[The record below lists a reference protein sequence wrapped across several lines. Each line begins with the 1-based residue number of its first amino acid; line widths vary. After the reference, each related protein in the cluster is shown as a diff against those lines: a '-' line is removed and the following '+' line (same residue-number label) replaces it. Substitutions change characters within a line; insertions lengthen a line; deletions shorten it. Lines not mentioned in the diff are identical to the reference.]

1 MAAGLLAAVLAA
13 ALLHCG
19 RSARAFDWGLALDAV
34 ARLRWGWLLVALIPI
49 FGTYYGRALRWEVFL
64 RPQKARPSMRNLLVA
79 TIIGFTAIT
88 IFGRG
93 GDFVR
98 PYLIAVKE
106 QVPLAS
112 QVASW
117 FLERVFDLLMAS
129 LLLAFALTRLHA
141 TSVHV
146 AGKLGWVLIFGGRIV
161 GISCALVLGAVLSLR
176 HFAEPFRR
184 WLLKVLFCLPERWY
198 ARLEKLLNAFV
209 LGIDSIRSNRA
220 LALMLA
226 YSVLEWV
233 LIGMCYWC
241 LAQAYVGV
249 ITITIVDVLIL
260 MAFVSFGGV
269 VQIPGVGGG
278 TQVVAALVLIE
289 LYGVRLE
296 LATSF
301 AFLLWIL
308 TFVAIIPV
316 GFVLA
321 LKEGLG
327 WRKLQRLGREKT
339 A

>member
-1 MAAGLLAAVLAA
+1 VAVGLLAAVLAA
-13 ALLHCG
+13 VLWRSGL
-19 RSARAFDWGLALDAV
+19 SARAFDWNLAFDAV
-34 ARLRWGWLLVALIPI
+34 ARLRWGWLLAALLPI
-49 FGTYYGRALRWEVFL
+49 LGTYYGRALRWEVFL

-112 QVASW
+112 QIASW

-141 TSVHV
+141 THVHV
-146 AGKLGWVLIFGGRIV
+146 AGKLGWVLVFGGRIV
-161 GISCALVLGAVLSLR
+161 GISCAVVLGAVLSLR

-184 WLLKVLFCLPERWY
+184 WLLQSLRRLPERWY
-198 ARLEKLLNAFV
+198 ARLEKLLNSFV

-241 LAQAYVGV
+241 LAQAYAGV
-249 ITITIVDVLIL
+249 IAITIVDVLIL

-289 LYGVRLE
+289 LYGIRLE

-327 WRKLQRLGREKT
+327 WRKLQRLGREES